1 MGVSLEADHQHADVA
16 PFLGGPRTA
25 QPGREP
31 HRRPRR
37 AGHKAEALLEEK
49 RQTARKAVADELR
62 TSSLSHATIAA
73 LTPWTEETVR
83 GIAREHGVT
92 PKRKPTVRSIKD

>member
-1 MGVSLEADHQHADVA
+1 MTTRKSA
-16 PFLGGPRTA
+16 
-25 QPGREP
+25 EP
-31 HRRPRR
+31 HEPSQNLTD
-37 AGHKAEALLEEK
+37 ALEELAKAEALLEEK

-62 TSSLSHATIAA
+62 ASGLSHAKIAA

-83 GIAREHGVT
+83 GIAKEHGVI